1 MSGIAAILSNESSTL
16 NEPLIVDMASMM
28 ARQGPRYQQYW
39 YDNKIALAHTLLSTT
54 VESENESQPSTLDR
68 DIWISADARIDARED
83 LISKIK
89 QYKPRLHSEI
99 TDDKLILHAYQIWG
113 DDCLQHMIGDFAF
126 IIWDSKRQKLLCATD
141 QFGVTPL
148 YYAITPKGLCVSN
161 NLNAIRLNPE
171 VGNDLDE
178 VAIADYLLF
187 RINENSHGTFYK
199 HIKHVPAGHCLIH
212 ENNATQVK
220 RYWSFEPR
228 GQLNHSK
235 PSTYIEDF
243 SGLLKLA
250 VADRARTQSVGLHL
264 SGGMD
269 SSSVT
274 ALAHELTGQK
284 NALKKITAYTYSA
297 SGTLPDLEMPF
308 ATEIAQKL
316 NIEHHACP
324 NVDDSLESPYPE
336 DLRSPEPRFSTR
348 NTTNYN
354 LLTHASTHSNVLL
367 TGFGGDPLLR
377 PQALAWNDINSP
389 NKALSMLRHVQ
400 HHRALFGKRPSLG
413 LKATSPAQLED
424 RIRNRN
430 IPDWINDD
438 FATKHNLD
446 ERFRTLLM
454 RKINPN
460 SAQESMT
467 NGGLWRRIFCWN
479 DPGFTHIPIKVAH
492 PFFDTRLL
500 EFSQTLPPFPW
511 LYDKTIL
518 RQSMR
523 NYLPDTVIQRPKT
536 PLPGNGLQSILTSG
550 ASPNRYQELL
560 NNKQLLQ
567 FIDPIY
573 LQSALK
579 DLNTSNKR
587 HFKSI
592 IRISTLSD
600 WLIGAKKT
608 PTWQLI
614 NGNKDHV
621 KRIT

>member
-1 MSGIAAILSNESSTL
+1 MSGIAAILTTENSTL
-16 NEPLIVDMASMM
+16 NEQLIVDMTSMM

-39 YDNKIALAHTLLSTT
+39 YDNKVALAHTLLSTT

-83 LISKIK
+83 LINKIK
-89 QYKPRLHSEI
+89 QHQSSLHSEI

-113 DDCLQHMIGDFAF
+113 DDCLLHIIGDFAF
-126 IIWDSKRQKLLCATD
+126 ILWDSKKQKLLCATD

-148 YYAITPKGLCVSN
+148 YYAITPQGLCVSN

-171 VGNDLDE
+171 VTNDLDE

-212 ENNATQVK
+212 ENNSTQVK

-269 SSSVT
+269 SSSVA

-316 NIEHHACP
+316 NIEHHVCH
-324 NVDDSLESPYPE
+324 NIDDSLESSYPN

-348 NTTNYN
+348 TTTNYK
-354 LLTHASTHSNVLL
+354 LLEHVSTHSSVLL
-367 TGFGGDPLLR
+367 TGFGGDPLLS
-377 PQALAWNDINSP
+377 PQTLTWNDINSP
-389 NKALSMLRHVQ
+389 HKALSILKHVQ
-400 HHRALFGKRPSLG
+400 HHRTLFGKRPSLG
-413 LKATSPAQLED
+413 LKTASTTRLEEK
-424 RIRNRN
+424 IQHRN

-438 FATKHNLD
+438 FAKKHQLN
-446 ERFRTLLM
+446 ERFQTILM

-460 SAQESMT
+460 LAQESMT
-467 NGGLWRRIFCWN
+467 NAGLWRRVFCWN
-479 DPGFTHIPIKVAH
+479 DPGFTHIPVKIAH

-500 EFSQTLPPFPW
+500 KFSQTLPPFPW
-511 LYDKTIL
+511 LSNKTIL
-518 RQSMR
+518 RQSMQKH
-523 NYLPDTVIQRPKT
+523 LPDSVTQRPKT
-536 PLPGNGLQSILTSG
+536 PLPGNGLQSTLKAG
-550 ASPNRYQELL
+550 ASSSRYQSLL
-560 NNKQLLQ
+560 NNEQLHQ
-567 FIDPIY
+567 FIDPMY

-579 DLNTSNKR
+579 DVNNSNKQ

-592 IRISTLSD
+592 MRISTFSD
-600 WLIGAKKT
+600 WLIRAKET
-608 PTWQLI
+608 PSQPSL
-614 NGNKDHV
+614 NGNRSHV
-621 KRIT
+621 KRIN